1 MELTFRGV
9 KSPEDLQFCL
19 DIRFLV
25 FVEEQKVPLELE
37 VDEYD
42 EVAMHV
48 LGLADGLPAATLR
61 LRFVED
67 KIKIERFAVLKD
79 YRSQGVGAAMMVETL
94 KLIEGLK
101 ERMQITKAVLSAQ
114 EAVIPFYQKFGF
126 SVCSDTYMDANIPHK
141 DMELSS

>member
-1 MELTFRGV
+1 
-9 KSPEDLQFCL
+9 
-19 DIRFLV
+19 
-25 FVEEQKVPLELE
+25 
-37 VDEYD
+37 
-42 EVAMHV
+42 MHV

-141 DMELSS
+141 DMELSL